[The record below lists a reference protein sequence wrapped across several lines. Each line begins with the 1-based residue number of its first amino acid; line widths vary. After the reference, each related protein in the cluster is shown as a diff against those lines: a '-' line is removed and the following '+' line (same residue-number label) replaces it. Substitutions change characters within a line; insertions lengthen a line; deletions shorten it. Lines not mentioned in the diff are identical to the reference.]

1 MNRLNKNL
9 KNYYEYLTSTEQL
22 AIDFIL
28 SFDDL
33 ETLTLKIIEEEMNIS
48 APTVV
53 RAVKKLNFSSY
64 MEFKY
69 EIMNLRRTENFTRNI
84 NNFSNI
90 TETFQSDFEM
100 TMSLLDE
107 ETIKK
112 ISSNI
117 INSRRVYVIG
127 IGSSANVAESFNH
140 KLKNIGLWSND
151 YIEEFPIRDIP
162 NVAEVKDC
170 LIVFSLSGEETL
182 IVDTIQ
188 KCQSLGC
195 QIISITGF
203 SNNKV
208 AQKSHINIMTKQT
221 EPNRDRLKSRL
232 MLQLV
237 SEIVFEMVLIDYQ
250 TKNV

>member
-1 MNRLNKNL
+1 MNRLNKKL
-9 KNYYEYLTSTEQL
+9 KNYYEHLTSTEQL

-33 ETLTLKIIEEEMNIS
+33 ENLTLKIVEQKMNIS
-48 APTVV
+48 APTVI
-53 RAVKKLNFSSY
+53 RAVKKLRFSSY

-69 EIMNLRRTENFTRNI
+69 EVMNLRRTENFSKNI
-84 NNFSNI
+84 NSFSNI
-90 TETFQSDFEM
+90 VETFQSDFEM
-100 TMSLLDE
+100 TLSLLE
-107 ETIKK
+107 EEMIKE
-112 ISSNI
+112 IVAEI

-170 LIVFSLSGEETL
+170 LIVFSLSGEESL

-188 KCQSLGC
+188 RCQSLGC

-208 AQKSHINIMTKQT
+208 AQRSHINIMTKQT

-232 MLQLV
+232 MLQFV
-237 SEIVFEMVLIDYQ
+237 SEIIFEMVLTDYQ
-250 TKNV
+250 I

>member
-28 SFDDL
+28 SFEDL
-33 ETLTLKIIEEEMNIS
+33 KNLTLKIVEEKMNIS

-53 RAVKKLNFSSY
+53 RAVKKLDFTSY

-69 EIMNLRRTENFTRNI
+69 EVMNLRRTENFTKNT

-90 TETFQSDFEM
+90 IETFQNDFE
-100 TMSLLDE
+100 TTLSLLDE
-107 ETIKK
+107 KTIKE
-112 ISSNI
+112 ISSKI

-162 NVAEVKDC
+162 NVAEVNDC

-182 IVDTIQ
+182 VVDTIQ

-195 QIISITGF
+195 RIISITGF

-221 EPNRDRLKSRL
+221 DPPRNRLKSRL

-237 SEIVFEMVLIDYQ
+237 SEIIFEMLLIDY
-250 TKNV
+250 KI